1 MPTALKIRAFRIA
14 QRLRRAF
21 NPKHRA
27 HRAFTLP
34 ELRGRSRAFTLKPRG
49 RCAFR
54 SPKLRGRSTRPRR
67 AVAFSE
73 GGFTL
78 LELLA
83 VMAMILL
90 ALAALVPAVTS
101 LSKSSGRKAAI
112 SNLLGAIE
120 QARAQA
126 ITDGQAT
133 YIVFPAQL
141 PGSPDPATIQ
151 RYSYRSYA
159 VFEDDPANPGTVKQ
173 LTGWRRLPT
182 GVSLRSGDLGALAT
196 STPFAFTPL
205 NTTANFP
212 FLKFNTNGEVD
223 PISTPSPSSSPV
235 PLGIFEGYVDG
246 TGDKDTNSSKFTE
259 TITVGRLTGR
269 AEYTP

>member
-1 MPTALKIRAFRIA
+1 
-14 QRLRRAF
+14 
-21 NPKHRA
+21 
-27 HRAFTLP
+27 
-34 ELRGRSRAFTLKPRG
+34 
-49 RCAFR
+49 
-54 SPKLRGRSTRPRR
+54 
-67 AVAFSE
+67 
-73 GGFTL
+73 
-78 LELLA
+78 
-83 VMAMILL
+83 MILL
-90 ALAALVPAVTS
+90 ALVALIPAATS

-120 QARAQA
+120 QGRAQA
-126 ITDGQAT
+126 IKDGQAT

-151 RYSYRSYA
+151 RYSYHSYA

-173 LTGWRRLPT
+173 LTGWRTLPT
-182 GVSLRSGDLGALAT
+182 GVSLRSGSLGALAT
-196 STPFAFTPL
+196 STFTFTPMGS
-205 NTTANFP
+205 TASGLFP
-212 FLKFNTNGEVD
+212 FLKFTTNGGVD

-259 TITVGRLTGR
+259 TITVGRMTGR